1 MADVD
6 IRARLFALADGRY
19 RDFQSGLIPGLD
31 PGRIIGVRTPA
42 LRALAREL
50 AGTDEAERLMD
61 SLPHEYYEEDNLHAL
76 FINAAAGYDAAAAR
90 LERFLPHVDNWATCD
105 LLKPKAFK
113 KRPEGLE
120 GLAARWMGSAHTY
133 TARFGIG
140 VYMNFYLGEGFDT
153 RQLDAAARC
162 CRGDYYVDMMVAWYF
177 ATALAKREAE
187 TLPYLTGRRLSP
199 WAHNKTIQ
207 KACESFRIS
216 PELKERLKGMKVKA

>member
-1 MADVD
+1 MD

-50 AGTDEAERLMD
+50 AGTEEAERLMD

-90 LERFLPHVDNWATCD
+90 LERFLPYVDNWATCD

-140 VYMNFYLGEGFDT
+140 VYMNFYLGEGFVIAVVECQTVKYESVTFGLVQFYYLVEMGSDGFVAGG
-153 RQLDAAARC
+153 RIIYEKYFRKHGV
-162 CRGDYYVDMMVAWYF
+162 RGIVV
-177 ATALAKREAE
+177 LE
-187 TLPYLTGRRLSP
+187 G
-199 WAHNKTIQ
+199 
-207 KACESFRIS
+207 
-216 PELKERLKGMKVKA
+216 